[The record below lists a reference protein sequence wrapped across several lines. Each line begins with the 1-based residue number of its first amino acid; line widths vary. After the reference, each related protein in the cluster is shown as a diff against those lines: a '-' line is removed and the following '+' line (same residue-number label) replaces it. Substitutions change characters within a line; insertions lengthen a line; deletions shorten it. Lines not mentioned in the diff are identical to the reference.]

1 MKLKNKKMKIKT
13 SSWHYNLL
21 SRYYSSPTNLCSY
34 FWSVNFAMIRRT
46 IEILIYPINKLFKI
60 SNIRYMW
67 FYSLSI
73 LTIPIFFYTLYVM
86 LIMHKEFVAETI
98 FNKFFLFIF
107 NIMDILGGLLVF
119 VWILIILRFFDELSQ
134 KNNSSYID
142 IVKNYLKAKKERVC
156 SRIEYVK

>member
-1 MKLKNKKMKIKT
+1 MKLGN
-13 SSWHYNLL
+13 
-21 SRYYSSPTNLCSY
+21 
-34 FWSVNFAMIRRT
+34 MIRRT

-98 FNKFFLFIF
+98 FSRFLLFIF

-119 VWILIILRFFDELSQ
+119 VWIIIILRFFDELSQ